1 MVIIMNLTNDEKH
14 YNTLANYYL
23 NKYHE
28 KVAKISLNAGFSCP
42 NKDGTKGY
50 GGCSYC
56 SRSGSGDFAGKPSDD
71 LKTQFE
77 KIKKVMVK
85 KWPNALYI
93 PYLQANTNTY
103 AEVSRLEE
111 IYTKLLSLDP
121 NVVQISI
128 ATRADCLENEKIALL
143 SKINKIIPVQIELG
157 LQTSNEK
164 TASLINRGSSNE
176 ELIDAVKRLRRENI
190 EIVIHIMNGL
200 PGEDEADMLNTIE
213 FINKLDIQGIKI
225 HSLCILK
232 NTKMGDDYLKNPWPL
247 LSLEEYVKITVE
259 QIRHLREDIIIH
271 RLSADADLNDLI
283 APLWTRKKLVVMNE
297 IDKLMRKNNYYQGD
311 QFKNGHSS

>member
-1 MVIIMNLTNDEKH
+1 MNLTNDEKH

-56 SRSGSGDFAGKPSDD
+56 STSGSGDFAGKPSDD

-85 KWPNALYI
+85 KWPNTLYI

-232 NTKMGDDYLKNPWPL
+232 NTKMGDDYLKKPWPL

-297 IDKLMRKNNYYQGD
+297 IDKLMRKNNYYQSD

>member
-1 MVIIMNLTNDEKH
+1 MNLTNDEKH

-85 KWPNALYI
+85 KWPNTLYI

-232 NTKMGDDYLKNPWPL
+232 NTKMGDDYLKNQWPL

>member
-1 MVIIMNLTNDEKH
+1 MNLTNDEKH

-85 KWPNALYI
+85 KWPNTLYI

-176 ELIDAVKRLRRENI
+176 ELIDAVRRLRRENI

-232 NTKMGDDYLKNPWPL
+232 NTKMGDDYLKKPWPL
-247 LSLEEYVKITVE
+247 VSLEEYVRITVE